1 MTWSRCAAFLPPS
14 GGLPRVRSAQAFEA
28 LRTRSDQQ
36 LAATGARPRVFLATL
51 GPAAVHTG
59 RSSFAANLFQ
69 AGGIETVLGGGA
81 EAFRTAGATVAVL
94 CSSDRLYAEQGEQAV
109 AELRQAGAERV
120 LLAGQ
125 PNRGVAGTV
134 SGVDEYVFTGC
145 DAVAVLTSTLDL
157 IGAVR

>member
-1 MTWSRCAAFLPPS
+1 
-14 GGLPRVRSAQAFEA
+14 
-28 LRTRSDQQ
+28 
-36 LAATGARPRVFLATL
+36 
-51 GPAAVHTG
+51 
-59 RSSFAANLFQ
+59 
-69 AGGIETVLGGGA
+69 
-81 EAFRTAGATVAVL
+81 VAVL

-120 LLAGQ
+120 LLAGR
-125 PNRGVAGTV
+125 PGSV